1 MGNIFAVVSP
11 ENARSKPEGL
21 FRAGLNL
28 ARRIKSQAP
37 KNTIDVAY
45 ALAASFARRNGS
57 GGEIVTDDATGCWLM
72 AVGSWFHAS
81 GYGAGDEEWLLQR
94 AVEKTITRVA
104 SGLEG
109 FFVIVFCDARS
120 REVFVVTDL
129 MGGRHCF
136 MRVLRGCVALSTS
149 SLLLA
154 ALGDATPDALAC
166 EEFLRTGAIYEE
178 RTLFREVKKLEPA
191 TVYRFADGALAE
203 AIRYWRM
210 SDLDPE
216 AFDGEEAAQRL
227 GERLICVADRIAA
240 TYRRPV
246 CDLTG
251 GYNSR
256 LVVAAFLN
264 AGVEFET
271 AVVGHDTD
279 PDVIISRGLSK
290 LIGAPNSRLKPAEAL
305 RLRRLEE
312 ALRLTDGECDLVHY
326 ARVQAPRDGLSARF
340 DVSVSGSCGEI
351 ARDYGWNLLFSKV
364 GRRERI
370 DCRELAARCYA
381 SDPCSPDLFP
391 PAAAFDIV
399 EHLAMI
405 IGRLNEGLDGW
416 PNTAQID
423 HAHLTLRMQRR
434 HGRIA
439 SGVDQVWPCVSPFM
453 FRSTLETALQTTA
466 HTRRRSR
473 LVRSLMSTLGERLAA
488 YPLEHGYPAAPFTLR
503 YLPQFVPAAWR
514 CAKKAWDTAQDRY
527 FAAQPAPNPDRLRL
541 LRDEEVRETLNP
553 AAMRLGCLID
563 PSLLRNFL
571 ESSRQVCFAF
581 DLQWRRVLAAEM
593 TMRFVDGAR
602 QWAVGSG

>member
-11 ENARSKPEGL
+11 ENARSKSEEL
-21 FRAGLNL
+21 FRVGLKL

-37 KNTIDVAY
+37 KNTIDGAC
-45 ALAASFARRNGS
+45 ARAASFARRNGS
-57 GGEIVTDDATGCWLM
+57 GGDVVTDDATGCWLM
-72 AVGSWFHAS
+72 AAGSWFHAN
-81 GYGAGDEEWLLQR
+81 GYGAGDEKWLLR
-94 AVEKTITRVA
+94 RVVEKTIRGVA

-129 MGGRHCF
+129 MGGHHCF
-136 MRVLRGCVALSTS
+136 MRVSRDCVALSTS

-154 ALGDATPDALAC
+154 ALGDATPDGLAC
-166 EEFLRTGAIYEE
+166 EEFIRTGAIYED
-178 RTLFREVKKLEPA
+178 RTFFREVKKLEPA
-191 TVYRFADGALAE
+191 TIYRFADGALRD

-216 AFDGEEAAQRL
+216 AFDGEDAAHRL
-227 GERLICVADRIAA
+227 GERLICAADRIAA

-251 GYNSR
+251 GHNSR
-256 LVVAAFLN
+256 LVVAAFLD

-271 AVVGHDTD
+271 AVVGHDAD

-290 LIGAPNSRLKPAEAL
+290 LIGAPNNRFKPAEAL
-305 RLRRLEE
+305 RLQRLEE
-312 ALRLTDGECDLVHY
+312 ALRLTDGECDLIHY
-326 ARVQAPRDGLSARF
+326 ARVHAPRDGLSARF
-340 DVSVSGSCGEI
+340 DVSVNGLCGEI
-351 ARDYGWNLLFSKV
+351 ARDYGWNMLFPKV
-364 GRRERI
+364 GMREPI
-370 DCRELAARCYA
+370 DCRNLAARYYA
-381 SDPCSPDLFP
+381 ADPCSPDLFP
-391 PAAAFDIV
+391 PGAAFDIV

-473 LVRSLMSTLGERLAA
+473 LVRGLMSMLSHRLAA

-503 YLPQFVPAAWR
+503 YLPQFAPAAWR
-514 CAKKAWDTAQDRY
+514 CAKKAWERAHEKYFVAQS
-527 FAAQPAPNPDRLRL
+527 APKTDCLRL
-541 LRDEEVRETLNP
+541 LYDEEVQETLNP
-553 AAMRLGCLID
+553 ATMRLGRLID

-581 DLQWRRVLAAEM
+581 DQQWRRVLAAEM
-593 TMRFVDGAR
+593 TLQFVDGAR
-602 QWAVGSG
+602 RWAVGSG

>member
-1 MGNIFAVVSP
+1 MGNIFAVMAP
-11 ENARSKPEGL
+11 ENARSKPEEL
-21 FRAGLNL
+21 FGAGLKL
-28 ARRIKSQAP
+28 ARRIKSRAP
-37 KNTIDVAY
+37 KNTIDIGY
-45 ALAASFARRNGS
+45 ARAASFARRNGS
-57 GGEIVTDDATGCWLM
+57 GGEMVTDDATGCWLM
-72 AVGSWFHAS
+72 AAGSWFHAN
-81 GYGAGDEEWLLQR
+81 GYGAGDEKWLLQR
-94 AVEKTITRVA
+94 VVEKTITRVA

-136 MRVLRGCVALSTS
+136 MRVLRDCVALSTS

-154 ALGDATPDALAC
+154 ALGDSTPDALAC
-166 EEFLRTGAIYEE
+166 EEFLRTGAIYED
-178 RTLFREVKKLEPA
+178 RTLFREVKKLDPA
-191 TVYRFADGALAE
+191 TIYRFADGALADTV
-203 AIRYWRM
+203 RYWRM

-216 AFDGEEAAQRL
+216 AFDGEEAAQAF
-227 GERLICVADRIAA
+227 GERLVSVAERIAA

-290 LIGAPNSRLKPAEAL
+290 LIGAPNSRFKPAEVVQFQQ
-305 RLRRLEE
+305 LEE
-312 ALRLTDGECDLVHY
+312 ALRLTDGECDLIHY
-326 ARVQAPRDGLSARF
+326 ARVYAPRHALSARF
-340 DVSVSGSCGEI
+340 DVSVNGSCGEI
-351 ARDYGWNLLFSKV
+351 ARDYGWNILFPKI

-370 DCRELAARCYA
+370 DCRELAARHYA
-381 SDPCSPDLFP
+381 ADPCSPDLLP
-391 PAAAFDIV
+391 LGDAFDIV

-405 IGRLNEGLDGW
+405 IGRLNKGLDGW
-416 PNTAQID
+416 PNTAQMD
-423 HAHLTLRMQRR
+423 HAHLALRMQRWQ
-434 HGRIA
+434 GRIA
-439 SGVDQVWPCVSPFM
+439 SGADQVWPCISPFM
-453 FRSTLETALQTTA
+453 FRSTLETALQTSA

-473 LVRSLMSTLGERLAA
+473 LVRSLMSTFGERFAA

-514 CAKKAWDTAQDRY
+514 CAKKAWDRAQGKY
-527 FAAQPAPNPDRLRL
+527 FANGAAPKPDRLRL
-541 LRDEEVRETLNP
+541 LHDEEIRETLNP
-553 AAMRLGCLID
+553 ATMRLARLID

-593 TMRFVDGAR
+593 TLRFVDSLR
-602 QWAVGSG
+602 

>member
-11 ENARSKPEGL
+11 ENVWSKPEEL
-21 FRAGLNL
+21 FKAGLDL
-28 ARRIKSQAP
+28 AQRIKSQAP

-45 ALAASFARRNGS
+45 ARAASFARRNGS
-57 GGEIVTDDATGCWLM
+57 GGKMVTDDATGCWLM
-72 AVGSWFHAS
+72 AAGSWFHAN
-81 GYGAGDEEWLLQR
+81 GYGAGDEKWLLRR

-136 MRVLRGCVALSTS
+136 MRVLRDCVALSTS

-154 ALGDATPDALAC
+154 ALDDATPDALAC
-166 EEFLRTGAIYEE
+166 EEFLTTGAVYED
-178 RTLFREVKKLEPA
+178 RTLFREVRKLEPA
-191 TVYRFADGALAE
+191 TIYRFADGALTE

-210 SDLDPE
+210 TDLDPD
-216 AFDGEEAAQRL
+216 AFDGEDAAQCL
-227 GERLICVADRIAA
+227 GERLICAADRIAA

-271 AVVGHDTD
+271 AVVGLDTD

-290 LIGAPNSRLKPAEAL
+290 LIGAPNNRLKPAEVL
-305 RLRRLEE
+305 WGRRLEE
-312 ALRLTDGECDLVHY
+312 ALRLTDGECDLIHY
-326 ARVQAPRDGLSARF
+326 ARVHSPRDGLSARF
-340 DVSVSGSCGEI
+340 DVSVNGSCGEI
-351 ARDYGWNLLFSKV
+351 ARDYGWNMLFPKV
-364 GRRERI
+364 GRREPI
-370 DCRELAARCYA
+370 DCRELATKCYA
-381 SDPCSPDLFP
+381 ADPCSPDLFP
-391 PAAAFDIV
+391 PGAAVDIV
-399 EHLAMI
+399 GRLAMI
-405 IGRLNEGLDGW
+405 ISRLNEGLDGW
-416 PNTAQID
+416 PNTAQMD
-423 HAHLTLRMQRR
+423 HAHLVLRMQRWY
-434 HGRIA
+434 GRIW

-473 LVRSLMSTLGERLAA
+473 LVRGLMSMLSHRLAA
-488 YPLEHGYPAAPFTLR
+488 YPLVHGYPAAPFTLR

-514 CAKKAWDTAQDRY
+514 RAKRAWDTAQERC
-527 FAAQPAPNPDRLRL
+527 FAAGAAPKPDRLRL
-541 LRDEEVRETLNP
+541 LHDEEIRETLNP
-553 AAMRLGCLID
+553 ATMRLGRLID

-571 ESSRQVCFAF
+571 ESSREVCFAF
-581 DLQWRRVLAAEM
+581 DRQWRRVLTAEM
-593 TMRFVDGAR
+593 TLRFVDGVR
-602 QWAVGSG
+602 E

>member
-11 ENARSKPEGL
+11 ENVRSKPEEL
-21 FRAGLNL
+21 FRGGLKL

-45 ALAASFARRNGS
+45 ARAASFARRNGS
-57 GGEIVTDDATGCWLM
+57 GGEVVTDATGCWLM
-72 AVGSWFHAS
+72 ATGSWFHAN
-81 GYGAGDEEWLLQR
+81 GYGAGAEKWLLR
-94 AVEKTITRVA
+94 RIVEKGIMRVA

-109 FFVIVFCDARS
+109 FFVIIFCDART

-136 MRVLRGCVALSTS
+136 MRVLRDCVALSTS

-154 ALGDATPDALAC
+154 ALDDPTPDALAC
-166 EEFLRTGAIYEE
+166 QEFLRTGAIYED
-178 RTLFREVKKLEPA
+178 RTLFGEVKKLEPA
-191 TVYRFADGALAE
+191 TIYRFTDGALTR

-216 AFDGEEAAQRL
+216 AFDGEDAAQAF
-227 GERLICVADRIAA
+227 GERLICAAARIAA

-251 GYNSR
+251 GISSR

-271 AVVGHDTD
+271 AVVGHDAD

-290 LIGAPNSRLKPAEAL
+290 LIGAPNSRLEPAEDL
-305 RLRRLEE
+305 RSQRLEE
-312 ALRLTDGECDLVHY
+312 ALRLTDGECDLIHY
-326 ARVQAPRDGLSARF
+326 ARVHAPRDGLSARF
-340 DVSVSGSCGEI
+340 DVSVNGSCGEI
-351 ARDYGWNLLFSKV
+351 ARDHGWNMLFPKV
-364 GRRERI
+364 GRREPI
-370 DCRELAARCYA
+370 DCRELAARCYVT
-381 SDPCSPDLFP
+381 DPCSPELFP
-391 PAAAFDIV
+391 PGAAFDIV
-399 EHLAMI
+399 GRLAMI
-405 IGRLNEGLDGW
+405 IGRLNEDLDGW
-416 PNTAQID
+416 PNTAQMD
-423 HAHLTLRMQRR
+423 HALLTLRMQRW
-434 HGRIA
+434 HGRIW

-473 LVRSLMSTLGERLAA
+473 LVRGLMSMLSHRLAA

-503 YLPQFVPAAWR
+503 YLPQFVPAALR
-514 CAKKAWDTAQDRY
+514 CAKKAWDRAQDRY
-527 FAAQPAPNPDRLRL
+527 FAPQSAPKPDRLQL
-541 LRDEEVRETLNP
+541 LHDEEVRETLNP
-553 AAMRLGCLID
+553 ATMRLGRLID

-581 DLQWRRVLAAEM
+581 DRQWRRVLTAEM
-593 TMRFVDGAR
+593 TLRYVDGAR
-602 QWAVGSG
+602 R